1 MKRFCYILLTLALV
15 SCGAPNG
22 QFKIEG
28 RFLNLNRGEFYVY
41 STDGLVNGVDTIH
54 TDGGRFSYQIP
65 CEHSGTLMLVFP
77 NFSEQPIFAE
87 SGKTAHVKGDATHLK
102 EMSVEGTDANE
113 LMTRFRQAV
122 VNASPPEAVNKA
134 ALFIRDN
141 AASPVS
147 VFLLKRYFLQGVN
160 PDLTKAAELLET
172 LVKAQPKNGEVNRLM
187 KDVSILKIAQLNAPV
202 PSFSAVDIN
211 GRTVTN
217 ADLRGKV
224 SVIHVWSTWNYES
237 QDIQRR
243 LRSLREEK
251 GSKLGVVGICI
262 DASKR
267 DCRNYLKH
275 DSVGWST
282 ICDEQMLESPLLAKL
297 GMMSVPDNIII
308 DTSGRIIARGLN
320 PNDMRER
327 LEKLLK

>member
-1 MKRFCYILLTLALV
+1 MKRYCYILLTLALV
-15 SCGAPNG
+15 SCGAPSG

-87 SGKTAHVKGDATHLK
+87 SGKAAHVKGDVTHLK
-102 EMSVEGTDANE
+102 EMSVEGTAANE

-122 VNASPPEAVNKA
+122 VNASPPETVTKA
-134 ALFIRDN
+134 SLFIRDN
-141 AASPVS
+141 AESPVG
-147 VFLLKRYFLQGVN
+147 VFLLKRYFMQGVN
-160 PDLTKAAELLET
+160 PDLTKASELLVSVLKT
-172 LVKAQPKNGEVNRLM
+172 AQV
-187 KDVSILKIAQLNAPV
+187 NAPM

-243 LRSLREEK
+243 LRSLREEN

-282 ICDEQMLESPLLAKL
+282 ICDEQMLESPLLTKL
-297 GMMSVPDNIII
+297 GMMSVPDNMII
-308 DTSGRIIARGLN
+308 DTSGRVIARGLN